1 MDAKRK
7 ALWLFVVG
15 GLMIALALAF
25 FVSPYASTSPDGL
38 NKVAADEG
46 FDGSAQEHA
55 LDDSPVAGY
64 AVKGVDDA
72 KLSKG
77 LSGIIG
83 VTMTFGIGLILFGL
97 LAVLPA
103 IDLAATV
110 LGGAIL
116 AIARPVAL
124 PALDLKDGIP
134 Q

>member
-15 GLMIALALAF
+15 GLMIAFALAF

-38 NKVAADEG
+38 NKVAADQG
-46 FDGSAQEHA
+46 LDGSVHEHA
-55 LDDSPVAGY
+55 LDGSPVAGY

-83 VTMTFGIGLILFGL
+83 VTLTFGIGMVLFGL
-97 LAVLPA
+97 LVRRNHRVQSPTEAPGDSA
-103 IDLAATV
+103 TSAAGMT
-110 LGGAIL
+110 
-116 AIARPVAL
+116 
-124 PALDLKDGIP
+124 
-134 Q
+134 

>member
-1 MDAKRK
+1 MTMDAKRK

-15 GLMIALALAF
+15 GLMIAFALAF

-38 NKVAADEG
+38 NKVAADKG
-46 FDGSAQEHA
+46 FDGSAQQHA
-55 LDDSPVAGY
+55 FDDGPVAGY

-97 LAVLPA
+97 LVRRNHRAPSPTDA
-103 IDLAATV
+103 SGGNASTAAGVT
-110 LGGAIL
+110 
-116 AIARPVAL
+116 
-124 PALDLKDGIP
+124 
-134 Q
+134 

>member
-15 GLMIALALAF
+15 GLMIAFALAF

-38 NKVAADEG
+38 NKVAADKG

-97 LAVLPA
+97 LVRRNHRAPSPTDA
-103 IDLAATV
+103 SGGNATTAAGVT
-110 LGGAIL
+110 
-116 AIARPVAL
+116 
-124 PALDLKDGIP
+124 
-134 Q
+134 

>member
-1 MDAKRK
+1 MTMDAKRK

-15 GLMIALALAF
+15 GLMIAFALAF

-83 VTMTFGIGLILFGL
+83 VTMTFGIGLVLFGL
-97 LAVLPA
+97 LVRRNHRAPSLTDA
-103 IDLAATV
+103 SGGNATTATGV
-110 LGGAIL
+110 T
-116 AIARPVAL
+116 
-124 PALDLKDGIP
+124 
-134 Q
+134 